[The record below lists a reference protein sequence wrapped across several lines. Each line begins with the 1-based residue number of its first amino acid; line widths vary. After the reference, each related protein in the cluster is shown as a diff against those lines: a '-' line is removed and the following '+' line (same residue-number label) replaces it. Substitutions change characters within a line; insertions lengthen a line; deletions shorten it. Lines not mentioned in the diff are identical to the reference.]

1 MGTNY
6 VYHQYLDLCYIYR
19 KNSMKNIYFLILK
32 KRWFLF
38 TILFLLVFLTNSV
51 LWNESTQ
58 LIRRYPAIER
68 LKIEADK
75 GSYESLYIPEADE
88 TGALISISM
97 EERNELYHTLL
108 TALRDGRAIYR
119 NKIAYIEKGE
129 KLQLLTAIKLKD
141 IFSKEELSE
150 HFLNDILFKK
160 SRDNK
165 ELFKKIIILPV
176 LYSRFFSKEEA
187 ILRAKS
193 FAVKFYL
200 EKELDKKVRFISG
213 GQKQRVAII
222 RSLILNPEIILA
234 DEPTTNLDKNNF
246 RLVLEMFQELKKQEK
261 IIIIATHDDRIKKI
275 ADRTY
280 KIVNQEIIE
289 SP

>member
-1 MGTNY
+1 MLKLEKICKKYDN
-6 VYHQYLDLCYIYR
+6 
-19 KNSMKNIYFLILK
+19 KNIFRK
-32 KRWFLF
+32 VNFRA
-38 TILFLLVFLTNSV
+38 
-51 LWNESTQ
+51 STGE
-58 LIRRYPAIER
+58 IV
-68 LKIEADK
+68 
-75 GSYESLYIPEADE
+75 
-88 TGALISISM
+88 
-97 EERNELYHTLL
+97 LL
-108 TALRDGRAIYR
+108 TGESGIGKTTFLEIIAGLRKIDSGKYYYDNQEILCNDDDIMSDFR
-119 NKIAYIEKGE
+119 NKNIGYI
-129 KLQLLTAIKLKD
+129 LQDFALVDDYTVL
-141 IFSKEELSE
+141 E
-150 HFLNDILFKK
+150 N
-160 SRDNK
+160 
-165 ELFKKIIILPV
+165 IILPV

-193 FAVKFYL
+193 FALKFYL

-275 ADRTY
+275 ADRSY

>member
-1 MGTNY
+1 MLKLEKICKKYDNKSIFCNVNFQASTGEIVLLTGESGIGKTTF
-6 VYHQYLDLCYIYR
+6 LEIIAGLR
-19 KNSMKNIYFLILK
+19 KIDSGKYYYDNQEILSNDDDIMSDFRNKNIGYILQD
-32 KRWFLF
+32 FA
-38 TILFLLVFLTNSV
+38 LVDDYTV
-51 LWNESTQ
+51 LEN
-58 LIRRYPAIER
+58 
-68 LKIEADK
+68 
-75 GSYESLYIPEADE
+75 
-88 TGALISISM
+88 
-97 EERNELYHTLL
+97 
-108 TALRDGRAIYR
+108 
-119 NKIAYIEKGE
+119 
-129 KLQLLTAIKLKD
+129 
-141 IFSKEELSE
+141 
-150 HFLNDILFKK
+150 
-160 SRDNK
+160 
-165 ELFKKIIILPV
+165 IILPV

>member
-1 MGTNY
+1 MLKLEKICKKYDN
-6 VYHQYLDLCYIYR
+6 
-19 KNSMKNIYFLILK
+19 KNIFCNVN
-32 KRWFLF
+32 FQA
-38 TILFLLVFLTNSV
+38 
-51 LWNESTQ
+51 STGE
-58 LIRRYPAIER
+58 IV
-68 LKIEADK
+68 
-75 GSYESLYIPEADE
+75 
-88 TGALISISM
+88 
-97 EERNELYHTLL
+97 LL
-108 TALRDGRAIYR
+108 TGESGIGKTTFLEIIAGLRKIDSGKYYYDNQEILSNDDDIMSDFR
-119 NKIAYIEKGE
+119 NKNIGYI
-129 KLQLLTAIKLKD
+129 LQDFTLVDDYTVL
-141 IFSKEELSE
+141 E
-150 HFLNDILFKK
+150 N
-160 SRDNK
+160 
-165 ELFKKIIILPV
+165 IILPV

-193 FAVKFYL
+193 FAVKFSL

>member
-1 MGTNY
+1 MLKLEKICKKYDN
-6 VYHQYLDLCYIYR
+6 
-19 KNSMKNIYFLILK
+19 KNIFCNVNFQASTGEIV
-32 KRWFLF
+32 LF
-38 TILFLLVFLTNSV
+38 TGESGIGKTTFLEIIAGLRKIDSGKYYYDNQEILSNDDDIMSDF
-51 LWNESTQ
+51 
-58 LIRRYPAIER
+58 
-68 LKIEADK
+68 
-75 GSYESLYIPEADE
+75 
-88 TGALISISM
+88 
-97 EERNELYHTLL
+97 
-108 TALRDGRAIYR
+108 R
-119 NKIAYIEKGE
+119 NKNIGYI
-129 KLQLLTAIKLKD
+129 LQDFALVDDYTVL
-141 IFSKEELSE
+141 E
-150 HFLNDILFKK
+150 N
-160 SRDNK
+160 
-165 ELFKKIIILPV
+165 IILPV

>member
-1 MGTNY
+1 MLKLEKICKKYDN
-6 VYHQYLDLCYIYR
+6 
-19 KNSMKNIYFLILK
+19 KNIFCNVN
-32 KRWFLF
+32 FQA
-38 TILFLLVFLTNSV
+38 
-51 LWNESTQ
+51 STGE
-58 LIRRYPAIER
+58 IV
-68 LKIEADK
+68 
-75 GSYESLYIPEADE
+75 
-88 TGALISISM
+88 
-97 EERNELYHTLL
+97 LL
-108 TALRDGRAIYR
+108 TGESGIGKTTFLEIIAGLRKIDSGKYYYDNQEILSNDDDIMSDFR
-119 NKIAYIEKGE
+119 NKNIGYI
-129 KLQLLTAIKLKD
+129 LQDFALVDDYTVL
-141 IFSKEELSE
+141 E
-150 HFLNDILFKK
+150 N
-160 SRDNK
+160 
-165 ELFKKIIILPV
+165 IILPV

-193 FAVKFYL
+193 FAVKFSL

-261 IIIIATHDDRIKKI
+261 IIIISTHDDRIKKI

>member
-1 MGTNY
+1 MLI
-6 VYHQYLDLCYIYR
+6 YLGIR
-19 KNSMKNIYFLILK
+19 KEFSMLKLEKICKKYDNKNIFCNVN
-32 KRWFLF
+32 FQA
-38 TILFLLVFLTNSV
+38 
-51 LWNESTQ
+51 STGE
-58 LIRRYPAIER
+58 IV
-68 LKIEADK
+68 
-75 GSYESLYIPEADE
+75 
-88 TGALISISM
+88 
-97 EERNELYHTLL
+97 LL
-108 TALRDGRAIYR
+108 TGESGIGKTTFLEIIAGLRKIDSGKYYYDNQEIISNDDDIMSDFR
-119 NKIAYIEKGE
+119 NKNIGYI
-129 KLQLLTAIKLKD
+129 LQDFALVDDYTVL
-141 IFSKEELSE
+141 E
-150 HFLNDILFKK
+150 N
-160 SRDNK
+160 
-165 ELFKKIIILPV
+165 IILPV

>member
-1 MGTNY
+1 M
-6 VYHQYLDLCYIYR
+6 LIYIGIR
-19 KNSMKNIYFLILK
+19 KEFSMLKLEKICKKYDNKNIFCNVN
-32 KRWFLF
+32 FQA
-38 TILFLLVFLTNSV
+38 
-51 LWNESTQ
+51 STGE
-58 LIRRYPAIER
+58 IV
-68 LKIEADK
+68 
-75 GSYESLYIPEADE
+75 
-88 TGALISISM
+88 
-97 EERNELYHTLL
+97 LL
-108 TALRDGRAIYR
+108 TGESGIGKTTFLEIIAGLRKIDSGKYYYDNQEILSNDDDIMSDFR
-119 NKIAYIEKGE
+119 NKNIGYI
-129 KLQLLTAIKLKD
+129 LQDFALVDDYTVL
-141 IFSKEELSE
+141 E
-150 HFLNDILFKK
+150 N
-160 SRDNK
+160 
-165 ELFKKIIILPV
+165 IILPV

-193 FAVKFYL
+193 FAVKFSL

-246 RLVLEMFQELKKQEK
+246 RLILEMFQELKKQEK

>member
-1 MGTNY
+1 MLI
-6 VYHQYLDLCYIYR
+6 YLGIR
-19 KNSMKNIYFLILK
+19 KEFSMLKLEKICKKYDNKNIFCNVN
-32 KRWFLF
+32 FQA
-38 TILFLLVFLTNSV
+38 
-51 LWNESTQ
+51 STGE
-58 LIRRYPAIER
+58 IV
-68 LKIEADK
+68 
-75 GSYESLYIPEADE
+75 
-88 TGALISISM
+88 
-97 EERNELYHTLL
+97 LL
-108 TALRDGRAIYR
+108 TGESGIGKTTFLEIIAGLRKIDSGKYYYDNQEILSNDDDIMSDFR
-119 NKIAYIEKGE
+119 NKNIGYI
-129 KLQLLTAIKLKD
+129 LQDFALVDDYTVL
-141 IFSKEELSE
+141 E
-150 HFLNDILFKK
+150 N
-160 SRDNK
+160 
-165 ELFKKIIILPV
+165 IILPV

-193 FAVKFYL
+193 FAVKFSL

-261 IIIIATHDDRIKKI
+261 IIIISTHDDRIKKI

>member
-1 MGTNY
+1 MLKLEKICKKYDN
-6 VYHQYLDLCYIYR
+6 
-19 KNSMKNIYFLILK
+19 KNIFCNVN
-32 KRWFLF
+32 FQA
-38 TILFLLVFLTNSV
+38 
-51 LWNESTQ
+51 STGE
-58 LIRRYPAIER
+58 IV
-68 LKIEADK
+68 
-75 GSYESLYIPEADE
+75 
-88 TGALISISM
+88 
-97 EERNELYHTLL
+97 LL
-108 TALRDGRAIYR
+108 TGESGIGKTTFLEIIAGLRKIDSGKYYYDNQEILSNDDDIMSDFR
-119 NKIAYIEKGE
+119 NKNIGYI
-129 KLQLLTAIKLKD
+129 LQDFALVDDYTVL
-141 IFSKEELSE
+141 E
-150 HFLNDILFKK
+150 N
-160 SRDNK
+160 
-165 ELFKKIIILPV
+165 IILPV

-200 EKELDKKVRFISG
+200 EKELDKKVIFISG

>member
-1 MGTNY
+1 MLKLEKICKKYDN
-6 VYHQYLDLCYIYR
+6 
-19 KNSMKNIYFLILK
+19 KNIFCNVN
-32 KRWFLF
+32 FQA
-38 TILFLLVFLTNSV
+38 
-51 LWNESTQ
+51 STGE
-58 LIRRYPAIER
+58 IV
-68 LKIEADK
+68 
-75 GSYESLYIPEADE
+75 
-88 TGALISISM
+88 
-97 EERNELYHTLL
+97 LL
-108 TALRDGRAIYR
+108 TGESGIGKTTFLEIIAGLRKIDSGKYYYDNQEILSNDDDIMSDFRNKNIGYILRDFALVDDYTVLE
-119 NKIAYIEKGE
+119 N
-129 KLQLLTAIKLKD
+129 
-141 IFSKEELSE
+141 
-150 HFLNDILFKK
+150 
-160 SRDNK
+160 
-165 ELFKKIIILPV
+165 IILPV

>member
-1 MGTNY
+1 MLKLEKICKKYDN
-6 VYHQYLDLCYIYR
+6 
-19 KNSMKNIYFLILK
+19 KNIFCNVN
-32 KRWFLF
+32 FQA
-38 TILFLLVFLTNSV
+38 
-51 LWNESTQ
+51 STVE
-58 LIRRYPAIER
+58 IV
-68 LKIEADK
+68 
-75 GSYESLYIPEADE
+75 
-88 TGALISISM
+88 
-97 EERNELYHTLL
+97 LL
-108 TALRDGRAIYR
+108 TGESGIGKTTFLEIIAGLRKIDSGKYYYDNQEILSNDDDIMSDFR
-119 NKIAYIEKGE
+119 NKNIGYI
-129 KLQLLTAIKLKD
+129 LQDFALVDDYTVL
-141 IFSKEELSE
+141 E
-150 HFLNDILFKK
+150 N
-160 SRDNK
+160 
-165 ELFKKIIILPV
+165 IILPV

-193 FAVKFYL
+193 FAVKFSL

>member
-1 MGTNY
+1 MLI
-6 VYHQYLDLCYIYR
+6 YLGIR
-19 KNSMKNIYFLILK
+19 KEFSMLKLEKICKKYDNKNIFCNVN
-32 KRWFLF
+32 FQA
-38 TILFLLVFLTNSV
+38 
-51 LWNESTQ
+51 STGE
-58 LIRRYPAIER
+58 IV
-68 LKIEADK
+68 
-75 GSYESLYIPEADE
+75 
-88 TGALISISM
+88 
-97 EERNELYHTLL
+97 LL
-108 TALRDGRAIYR
+108 TGESGIGKTTFLEIIAGLRKIDSGKYYYDNQEILSNDDDIMSDFR
-119 NKIAYIEKGE
+119 NKNIGYI
-129 KLQLLTAIKLKD
+129 LQDFALVDDYTVL
-141 IFSKEELSE
+141 E
-150 HFLNDILFKK
+150 N
-160 SRDNK
+160 
-165 ELFKKIIILPV
+165 IILPV

-193 FAVKFYL
+193 FAVKFSL

>member
-1 MGTNY
+1 MLKLEKICKKYDN
-6 VYHQYLDLCYIYR
+6 
-19 KNSMKNIYFLILK
+19 KNIFCNVN
-32 KRWFLF
+32 FQA
-38 TILFLLVFLTNSV
+38 
-51 LWNESTQ
+51 STGE
-58 LIRRYPAIER
+58 IV
-68 LKIEADK
+68 
-75 GSYESLYIPEADE
+75 
-88 TGALISISM
+88 
-97 EERNELYHTLL
+97 LL
-108 TALRDGRAIYR
+108 TGESGIGKTTFLEIIAGLRKIDSGKYYYDNQEILSNDDDIMSDFR
-119 NKIAYIEKGE
+119 NKNIGYI
-129 KLQLLTAIKLKD
+129 LQDFALVDDYTVL
-141 IFSKEELSE
+141 E
-150 HFLNDILFKK
+150 N
-160 SRDNK
+160 
-165 ELFKKIIILPV
+165 IILPV

-234 DEPTTNLDKNNF
+234 DEPTTNLDENNF

>member
-1 MGTNY
+1 MLKLEKICKKYDN
-6 VYHQYLDLCYIYR
+6 
-19 KNSMKNIYFLILK
+19 KNIFCNVN
-32 KRWFLF
+32 FQA
-38 TILFLLVFLTNSV
+38 
-51 LWNESTQ
+51 STGE
-58 LIRRYPAIER
+58 IV
-68 LKIEADK
+68 
-75 GSYESLYIPEADE
+75 
-88 TGALISISM
+88 
-97 EERNELYHTLL
+97 LL
-108 TALRDGRAIYR
+108 TGESGIGKTTFLEIIAGLRKIDSGKYYYDNQEILSNDDDIMSDFR
-119 NKIAYIEKGE
+119 NKNIGYI
-129 KLQLLTAIKLKD
+129 LQDFALVDDYTAL
-141 IFSKEELSE
+141 E
-150 HFLNDILFKK
+150 N
-160 SRDNK
+160 
-165 ELFKKIIILPV
+165 IILPV

-193 FAVKFYL
+193 FAVKFSL

>member
-1 MGTNY
+1 MLKLEKICKKYDN
-6 VYHQYLDLCYIYR
+6 
-19 KNSMKNIYFLILK
+19 KNIFCNVN
-32 KRWFLF
+32 FQA
-38 TILFLLVFLTNSV
+38 
-51 LWNESTQ
+51 STGE
-58 LIRRYPAIER
+58 IV
-68 LKIEADK
+68 
-75 GSYESLYIPEADE
+75 
-88 TGALISISM
+88 
-97 EERNELYHTLL
+97 LL
-108 TALRDGRAIYR
+108 TGESGIGKTTFLEIIAGLRKIDSGKYYYDNQEILSNDDDIMSDFR
-119 NKIAYIEKGE
+119 NKNIGYI
-129 KLQLLTAIKLKD
+129 LQDFALVDDYTVL
-141 IFSKEELSE
+141 E
-150 HFLNDILFKK
+150 N
-160 SRDNK
+160 
-165 ELFKKIIILPV
+165 IILPV

-193 FAVKFYL
+193 FAVKFSL

-246 RLVLEMFQELKKQEK
+246 RMVLEMFQELKKQEK

>member
-1 MGTNY
+1 MLKLEKICKKYDN
-6 VYHQYLDLCYIYR
+6 
-19 KNSMKNIYFLILK
+19 KNIFCNVN
-32 KRWFLF
+32 FQA
-38 TILFLLVFLTNSV
+38 
-51 LWNESTQ
+51 STGE
-58 LIRRYPAIER
+58 IV
-68 LKIEADK
+68 
-75 GSYESLYIPEADE
+75 
-88 TGALISISM
+88 
-97 EERNELYHTLL
+97 LL
-108 TALRDGRAIYR
+108 TGESGIGKTTFLEIIAGLRKIDSGKYYYDNQEILSNDDDIMSDFR
-119 NKIAYIEKGE
+119 NKNIGYI
-129 KLQLLTAIKLKD
+129 LQDFALVDDYTVL
-141 IFSKEELSE
+141 E
-150 HFLNDILFKK
+150 N
-160 SRDNK
+160 
-165 ELFKKIIILPV
+165 IILPV

-222 RSLILNPEIILA
+222 RSLILNQEIILA

>member
-1 MGTNY
+1 M
-6 VYHQYLDLCYIYR
+6 LIYIGIR
-19 KNSMKNIYFLILK
+19 KEFSMLKLEKICKKYDNKNIFCNVN
-32 KRWFLF
+32 FQA
-38 TILFLLVFLTNSV
+38 
-51 LWNESTQ
+51 STGE
-58 LIRRYPAIER
+58 IV
-68 LKIEADK
+68 
-75 GSYESLYIPEADE
+75 
-88 TGALISISM
+88 
-97 EERNELYHTLL
+97 LL
-108 TALRDGRAIYR
+108 TGESGIGKTTFLEIIAGLRKIDSGKYYYDNQEILSNDDDIMSDFR
-119 NKIAYIEKGE
+119 NKNIGYI
-129 KLQLLTAIKLKD
+129 LQDFALVDDYTVL
-141 IFSKEELSE
+141 E
-150 HFLNDILFKK
+150 N
-160 SRDNK
+160 
-165 ELFKKIIILPV
+165 IILPV

>member
-1 MGTNY
+1 MLI
-6 VYHQYLDLCYIYR
+6 YLGIR
-19 KNSMKNIYFLILK
+19 KEFSMLKLEKICKKYDNKNIFCNVN
-32 KRWFLF
+32 FQA
-38 TILFLLVFLTNSV
+38 
-51 LWNESTQ
+51 STGE
-58 LIRRYPAIER
+58 IV
-68 LKIEADK
+68 
-75 GSYESLYIPEADE
+75 
-88 TGALISISM
+88 
-97 EERNELYHTLL
+97 LL
-108 TALRDGRAIYR
+108 TGESGIGKTTFLEIIAGLRKIDSGKYYYDNQEILSNDDDIMSDFR
-119 NKIAYIEKGE
+119 NKNIGYI
-129 KLQLLTAIKLKD
+129 LQDFALVDDYTVL
-141 IFSKEELSE
+141 E
-150 HFLNDILFKK
+150 N
-160 SRDNK
+160 
-165 ELFKKIIILPV
+165 IILPV

>member
-1 MGTNY
+1 MLKLEKICKKYDN
-6 VYHQYLDLCYIYR
+6 
-19 KNSMKNIYFLILK
+19 KNIFCNVN
-32 KRWFLF
+32 FQA
-38 TILFLLVFLTNSV
+38 
-51 LWNESTQ
+51 STGE
-58 LIRRYPAIER
+58 IV
-68 LKIEADK
+68 
-75 GSYESLYIPEADE
+75 
-88 TGALISISM
+88 
-97 EERNELYHTLL
+97 LL
-108 TALRDGRAIYR
+108 TGESGIGKTTFLEIIAGLRKIDSGKYYYDNQEILSNDDDIMSDFR
-119 NKIAYIEKGE
+119 NKNIGYI
-129 KLQLLTAIKLKD
+129 LQDFALVDDYTVL
-141 IFSKEELSE
+141 E
-150 HFLNDILFKK
+150 N
-160 SRDNK
+160 
-165 ELFKKIIILPV
+165 IILPV

-193 FAVKFYL
+193 FAVKFSL

-246 RLVLEMFQELKKQEK
+246 RLILEMFQELKKQEK

>member
-1 MGTNY
+1 MLKLEKICKKYDN
-6 VYHQYLDLCYIYR
+6 
-19 KNSMKNIYFLILK
+19 KNIFCNVN
-32 KRWFLF
+32 FQA
-38 TILFLLVFLTNSV
+38 
-51 LWNESTQ
+51 STGE
-58 LIRRYPAIER
+58 IV
-68 LKIEADK
+68 
-75 GSYESLYIPEADE
+75 
-88 TGALISISM
+88 
-97 EERNELYHTLL
+97 LL
-108 TALRDGRAIYR
+108 TGGSGIGKTTFLEIIAGLRKIDSGKYYYDNQEILSNDDDIMSDFR
-119 NKIAYIEKGE
+119 NKNIGYI
-129 KLQLLTAIKLKD
+129 LQDFALVDDYTVL
-141 IFSKEELSE
+141 E
-150 HFLNDILFKK
+150 N
-160 SRDNK
+160 
-165 ELFKKIIILPV
+165 IILPV

-193 FAVKFYL
+193 FAVKFSL

-261 IIIIATHDDRIKKI
+261 IIIISTHDDRIKKI

>member
-1 MGTNY
+1 MLI
-6 VYHQYLDLCYIYR
+6 YLGIR
-19 KNSMKNIYFLILK
+19 KEFSMLKLEKICKKYDNKNIFCNVNFQASTGEIV
-32 KRWFLF
+32 LF
-38 TILFLLVFLTNSV
+38 TGESGIGKTTFLEIIAGLRKIDSGKYYYDNQEILSNDDDIMSDF
-51 LWNESTQ
+51 
-58 LIRRYPAIER
+58 
-68 LKIEADK
+68 
-75 GSYESLYIPEADE
+75 
-88 TGALISISM
+88 
-97 EERNELYHTLL
+97 
-108 TALRDGRAIYR
+108 R
-119 NKIAYIEKGE
+119 NKNIGYI
-129 KLQLLTAIKLKD
+129 LQDFALVDDYTVL
-141 IFSKEELSE
+141 E
-150 HFLNDILFKK
+150 N
-160 SRDNK
+160 
-165 ELFKKIIILPV
+165 IILPV

>member
-1 MGTNY
+1 MLI
-6 VYHQYLDLCYIYR
+6 YLDIR
-19 KNSMKNIYFLILK
+19 KEFSMLKLEKICKKYDNKNIFCNVN
-32 KRWFLF
+32 FQA
-38 TILFLLVFLTNSV
+38 
-51 LWNESTQ
+51 STGE
-58 LIRRYPAIER
+58 IV
-68 LKIEADK
+68 
-75 GSYESLYIPEADE
+75 
-88 TGALISISM
+88 
-97 EERNELYHTLL
+97 LL
-108 TALRDGRAIYR
+108 TGESGIGKTTFLEIIAGLRKIDSGKYYYDNQEILSNDDDIMSDFR
-119 NKIAYIEKGE
+119 NKNIGYI
-129 KLQLLTAIKLKD
+129 LQDFALVDDYTVL
-141 IFSKEELSE
+141 E
-150 HFLNDILFKK
+150 N
-160 SRDNK
+160 
-165 ELFKKIIILPV
+165 IILPV

>member
-1 MGTNY
+1 MLKLEKICKKYDN
-6 VYHQYLDLCYIYR
+6 
-19 KNSMKNIYFLILK
+19 KNIFRK
-32 KRWFLF
+32 VNFRA
-38 TILFLLVFLTNSV
+38 
-51 LWNESTQ
+51 STGE
-58 LIRRYPAIER
+58 IV
-68 LKIEADK
+68 
-75 GSYESLYIPEADE
+75 
-88 TGALISISM
+88 
-97 EERNELYHTLL
+97 LL
-108 TALRDGRAIYR
+108 TGESGIGKTTFLEIIAGLRKIDSGKYYYDNQEILCNDDDIMSGFR
-119 NKIAYIEKGE
+119 NKNIGYI
-129 KLQLLTAIKLKD
+129 LQDFALVDDYTVL
-141 IFSKEELSE
+141 E
-150 HFLNDILFKK
+150 N
-160 SRDNK
+160 
-165 ELFKKIIILPV
+165 IILPV

-193 FAVKFYL
+193 FALKFYL

-275 ADRTY
+275 ADRSY

>member
-1 MGTNY
+1 MLKLEKICKKYDN
-6 VYHQYLDLCYIYR
+6 
-19 KNSMKNIYFLILK
+19 KNIFCNVN
-32 KRWFLF
+32 FQA
-38 TILFLLVFLTNSV
+38 
-51 LWNESTQ
+51 STGE
-58 LIRRYPAIER
+58 IV
-68 LKIEADK
+68 
-75 GSYESLYIPEADE
+75 
-88 TGALISISM
+88 
-97 EERNELYHTLL
+97 LL
-108 TALRDGRAIYR
+108 TGESGIGKTTFLEIIAGLRKIDSGKYYYDNQEILSNDDDIMSDFR
-119 NKIAYIEKGE
+119 NKNIGYI
-129 KLQLLTAIKLKD
+129 LQDFALVDDYTVL
-141 IFSKEELSE
+141 E
-150 HFLNDILFKK
+150 N
-160 SRDNK
+160 
-165 ELFKKIIILPV
+165 IILPV
-176 LYSRFFSKEEA
+176 LYSRFFSKEEV

-193 FAVKFYL
+193 FAVKFSL

>member
-1 MGTNY
+1 MLKLEKICKKYDN
-6 VYHQYLDLCYIYR
+6 
-19 KNSMKNIYFLILK
+19 KNIFCNVN
-32 KRWFLF
+32 FQA
-38 TILFLLVFLTNSV
+38 
-51 LWNESTQ
+51 STGE
-58 LIRRYPAIER
+58 IV
-68 LKIEADK
+68 
-75 GSYESLYIPEADE
+75 
-88 TGALISISM
+88 
-97 EERNELYHTLL
+97 LL
-108 TALRDGRAIYR
+108 TGESGIGKTTFLEIIAGLRKIDSGKYYYDNQEILSNDDDIMSDFR
-119 NKIAYIEKGE
+119 NKNIGYI
-129 KLQLLTAIKLKD
+129 LQDFALVDDYTVL
-141 IFSKEELSE
+141 E
-150 HFLNDILFKK
+150 N
-160 SRDNK
+160 
-165 ELFKKIIILPV
+165 IILPV

-193 FAVKFYL
+193 FAVKFSL
-200 EKELDKKVRFISG
+200 EKELDNKVRFISG